1 MNMKE
6 IYKLG
11 FARRGA
17 LMNCWNREEFPSG
30 LRVEELRLS
39 EMALDYVRAR
49 HVGKSADFGRT
60 GRQRALLKAILKKAK
75 DSSLPEVMELL
86 KGVRRV
92 LKEGHASS
100 DLCWEQLTGLG
111 LTALDLAQSEGEE
124 WFVTGSVPAQGQY
137 LDEKRDGMAVLVP
150 KDWETLQEEL
160 HRMLY
165 G

>member
-1 MNMKE
+1 MV
-6 IYKLG
+6 
-11 FARRGA
+11 
-17 LMNCWNREEFPSG
+17 P
-30 LRVEELRLS
+30 
-39 EMALDYVRAR
+39 DYVRAR
-49 HVGKSADFGRT
+49 HVGKSSDFGRT

-86 KGVRRV
+86 KGTKRV
-92 LKEGHASS
+92 LKEGHAFS